1 MRLLF
6 KTLLY
11 LVGLIVLLLAGVAIY
26 LTQFF
31 DANQYKPQILEA
43 AENAGVPLEING
55 ELNVTVFPRIGLNI
69 NEVAVKLPDS
79 TDTTLASV
87 NQVAVSVKVMPLLS
101 GSVEV
106 NRVIVDKLE
115 ADLVVDKTGTGN
127 WQALIPES
135 TATPETAEAQANEG
149 SQEAPANA
157 EADAA
162 PTALPAIAIG
172 GIDITNA
179 RLSFTDQQQD
189 MSFAVKE
196 LNFTSDNVQLGESF
210 PISFSTQVSSSN
222 PKLDATLQLNASVM
236 ADLENELF
244 RLSALDLQLN
254 ANSPLIPGNKAKLAI
269 QADAEANLKQDSARL
284 NASKISVNG
293 INIALNTEVNQLTTA
308 PTVKGD
314 LKISQFNLKDTLA
327 QLEIVLPEMARKDA
341 MHALALSANFE
352 ASTESA
358 AIKNLLITLDDT
370 RIDGGASVTLANQ
383 AIVAQL
389 DIDKLNADHYLP
401 PVKEEEEAAQDTPA
415 EETPE
420 TDLLPVELIRTLNAD
435 AKINLNQLTIKK
447 LDISAIQLA
456 VTAKD
461 GVVDLSK
468 ANAKLYDGSITNS
481 ARLDV
486 RPTPLT
492 ISFQHKT
499 SGVQITPILAQM
511 VEFEDVT
518 GAANASANFK
528 TKTNRIS
535 TLMSNLN
542 GKVDFDIRNGAFLGT
557 NLAKEM
563 CSAIGDAKKAQ
574 WSANTDFT
582 SLKGSMVFTNGVGQ
596 NKDMTIATPGIM
608 LTGYGNLNLPK
619 ETFAYNMGAQITD
632 ANDQA
637 CTVKSNFKAIRWPV
651 ACNGSYGTPFDI
663 NCGLDSDA
671 IGDTIAKIAEAEAKA
686 ILDAEKARLKAKADA
701 EKARLQA
708 EAEAERAR
716 LQAEAD
722 AEKARLEAEAK
733 AKLDAEKAA
742 ARKKA
747 EEEAKK
753 KLKSLF

>member
-106 NRVIVDKLE
+106 DRVIVDKLE

-135 TATPETAEAQANEG
+135 TDTPETAEAQANEG
-149 SQEAPANA
+149 SQEAPANP

-179 RLSFTDQQQD
+179 RLSFTDQQQN
-189 MSFAVKE
+189 MSFAIKE

-254 ANSPLIPGNKAKLAI
+254 ANSPLIPGNKAQLAI

-284 NASKISVNG
+284 NASKINVNG

-308 PTVKGD
+308 PAVKGD

-327 QLEIVLPEMARKDA
+327 QLEIALPEMARKDA
-341 MHALALSANFE
+341 MHALALSVNFE

-370 RIDGGASVTLANQ
+370 RISGGVSVTLANQ

-401 PVKEEEEAAQDTPA
+401 PVKEEEEATT
-415 EETPE
+415 EETTSSEPVPE
-420 TDLLPVELIRTLNAD
+420 TDLLPVELIKTLNAD

-447 LDISAIQLA
+447 LDISDIQLA

-468 ANAKLYDGSITNS
+468 ANAKLYD
-481 ARLDV
+481 
-486 RPTPLT
+486 
-492 ISFQHKT
+492 
-499 SGVQITPILAQM
+499 
-511 VEFEDVT
+511 
-518 GAANASANFK
+518 
-528 TKTNRIS
+528 
-535 TLMSNLN
+535 
-542 GKVDFDIRNGAFLGT
+542 
-557 NLAKEM
+557 
-563 CSAIGDAKKAQ
+563 
-574 WSANTDFT
+574 
-582 SLKGSMVFTNGVGQ
+582 
-596 NKDMTIATPGIM
+596 
-608 LTGYGNLNLPK
+608 
-619 ETFAYNMGAQITD
+619 
-632 ANDQA
+632 
-637 CTVKSNFKAIRWPV
+637 
-651 ACNGSYGTPFDI
+651 
-663 NCGLDSDA
+663 
-671 IGDTIAKIAEAEAKA
+671 
-686 ILDAEKARLKAKADA
+686 
-701 EKARLQA
+701 
-708 EAEAERAR
+708 
-716 LQAEAD
+716 
-722 AEKARLEAEAK
+722 
-733 AKLDAEKAA
+733 
-742 ARKKA
+742 
-747 EEEAKK
+747 
-753 KLKSLF
+753 

>member
-1 MRLLF
+1 MRLLL

-106 NRVIVDKLE
+106 DRVIVDKLE
-115 ADLVVDKTGTGN
+115 ADLVVDKSGTGN

-135 TATPETAEAQANEG
+135 TDTSETSEAQANEG

-179 RLSFTDQQQD
+179 RLSFTDKQQD
-189 MSFAVKE
+189 MRFAVKE
-196 LNFTSDNVQLGESF
+196 LNFTSDDIKLGESF
-210 PISFSTQVSSSN
+210 PIEFSTQVSSSN
-222 PKLDATLQLNASVM
+222 PKLDATLQLSARVL
-236 ADLENELF
+236 ADLDKQLF
-244 RLSALDLQLN
+244 RLNALDLQLN
-254 ANSPLIPGNKAKLAI
+254 ANSPLIPGNKAQLNV
-269 QADAEANLKQDSARL
+269 QADAEANLKRDSARL
-284 NASKISVNG
+284 SASKISVNG
-293 INIALNTEVNQLTTA
+293 INIALNTEVNKLTTA
-308 PTVKGD
+308 PAVKGD

-401 PVKEEEEAAQDTPA
+401 PVKEEEEAAT
-415 EETPE
+415 EETTSSEPAPE
-420 TDLLPVELIRTLNAD
+420 TDLLPVELIKTLNAN

-447 LDISAIQLA
+447 LKVTDIQLA

-461 GVVDLSK
+461 GLVNLSK
-468 ANAKLYDGSITNS
+468 ANAKLYGGSITNT
-481 ARLDV
+481 AKLDV

-492 ISFQHKT
+492 INFKHAT
-499 SGVQITPILAQM
+499 AGVEITPILAQM
-511 VEFEDVT
+511 VEFEDVA
-518 GAANASANFK
+518 GAVSANANFT

-542 GKVDFDIRNGAFLGT
+542 GKVDFNVQNGAFLKT

-563 CSAIGDAKKAQ
+563 CSALGDAKNAQ
-574 WSANTDFT
+574 WSPNTDFT
-582 SLKGSMVFTNGVGQ
+582 SLKGSMVFKNGVGQ
-596 NKDMTIATPGIM
+596 NNDMTIATPGIL
-608 LTGYGNLNLPK
+608 LTGYGKLNLPK

-632 ANDQA
+632 ANDKV
-637 CTVKSNFKAIRWPV
+637 CTVKSSFKTVRWPV
-651 ACNGSYGTPFDI
+651 ACKGSYGTPFDI
-663 NCGLDSDA
+663 NCGLDSNA
-671 IGDTIAKIAEAEAKA
+671 IGDTIAKMAEAEAKA
-686 ILDAEKARLKAKADA
+686 ALDAEKARLKAKADA
-701 EKARLQA
+701 EKARLKA
-708 EAEAERAR
+708 K
-716 LQAEAD
+716 AD
-722 AEKARLEAEAK
+722 AEQARLKAEAK
-733 AKLDAEKAA
+733 AKLEAEKAA

-753 KLKSLF
+753 KLKSLFN

>member
-1 MRLLF
+1 MRLIL

-11 LVGLIVLLLAGVAIY
+11 LVGFIVVLLAGVAIY

-43 AENAGVPLEING
+43 AESAGVPLEING

-69 NEVAVKLPDS
+69 NEVAVKLPDE
-79 TDTTLASV
+79 TKTTLASV
-87 NQVAVSVKVMPLLS
+87 NQVAVSVKVMPLFS

-106 NRVIVDKLE
+106 DRVIVDKLE
-115 ADLVVDKTGTGN
+115 ADLVVDKSGVGN

-135 TATPETAEAQANEG
+135 TATDAESKTDTTASDSSAD
-149 SQEAPANA
+149 NA
-157 EADAA
+157 ESSPA
-162 PTALPAIAIG
+162 ALPAIAIG

-189 MSFAVKE
+189 MRFAVKE
-196 LNFTSDNVQLGESF
+196 LNFTSDDVKLGESF
-210 PISFSTQVSSSN
+210 PIQFSTQVSSSN
-222 PKLDATLQLNASVM
+222 PQLDATLQLSARVL
-236 ADLENELF
+236 ADLDKQLF
-244 RLSALDLQLN
+244 RLNSLDLQLN
-254 ANSPLIPGNKAKLAI
+254 ANSPLIPGNKAQLTV
-269 QADAEANLKQDSARL
+269 QADAEADLQKDVARL
-284 NASKISVNG
+284 NASKIGVNG
-293 INIALNTEVNQLTTA
+293 INIALNTQVNKLTTA
-308 PTVKGD
+308 PAVKGD
-314 LKISQFNLKDTLA
+314 LKISQFNLKETLA
-327 QLEIVLPEMARKDA
+327 QLEIVLPEMAQKDA
-341 MHALALSANFE
+341 MNALALSANFE
-352 ASTESA
+352 ASTEAA
-358 AIKNLLITLDDT
+358 AIEDLLITLDDT
-370 RIDGGASVTLANQ
+370 TIKGGASVKLANQ

-401 PVKEEEEAAQDTPA
+401 PVKEEEAAAKDAAPA
-415 EETPE
+415 ESSPE
-420 TDLLPVELIRTLNAD
+420 TDLLPVELIKTLNAD

-447 LDISAIQLA
+447 LDISDIQLA

-468 ANAKLYDGSITNS
+468 ANARLYDGSITNT

-492 ISFQHKT
+492 ISFEHAT

-518 GAANASANFK
+518 GAVSANANFT
-528 TKTNRIS
+528 TKTNRVS

-542 GKVDFDIRNGAFLGT
+542 GKVDFNVLNGAFLNT

-563 CSAIGDAKKAQ
+563 CSALGNAKNAQ
-574 WSANTDFT
+574 WSPNTDFT
-582 SLKGSMVFTNGVGQ
+582 SLKGSMVFKNGVGQ
-596 NKDMTIATPGIM
+596 NKDMTIATPGIL

-632 ANDQA
+632 ANDKV
-637 CTVKSNFKAIRWPV
+637 CTVKSNLKAVRWPV
-651 ACNGSYGTPFDI
+651 ACKGSYGTPFDI
-663 NCGLDSDA
+663 NCGLDSSA

-686 ILDAEKARLKAKADA
+686 AIDAEKARLKAKADA
-701 EKARLQA
+701 EKARLKAQ
-708 EAEAERAR
+708 
-716 LQAEAD
+716 AD
-722 AEKARLEAEAK
+722 AEQARLKAEAK
-733 AKLDAEKAA
+733 AKLEAEKAA

-753 KLKSLF
+753 KLKSLFN